1 MKYNKIIPIV
11 ALLATTMSSCDEE
24 KMNWYKDPS
33 HGEVASS
40 ELPLQLR
47 EAISRYE
54 PLKTYVS
61 DPNFKLGCGV
71 GLTLYTDNEP
81 YNQLVNENFNEIT
94 IGYLM
99 KHGPVVKSDG
109 SLNFT
114 NIDKLFVKTDEAG
127 ISVFGHTLVW
137 HQNQNAKYL
146 NSLIADKVI
155 VTPDDSEKI
164 INILDNS
171 DFENGTISPW
181 GGWGNDS
188 SRKVSEKGQGYS
200 SDYAMILVNP
210 KDANSYSAQAAY
222 SLPSE
227 LIVGKTYCYSA
238 MVKAD
243 VVNTDFTFQVQNPT
257 SYAGEGYVSGATA
270 VGQWVLIEGEFT
282 CAKAGM
288 QRLCINFGKAAG
300 NYYIDNIKFGEKN
313 ENVDKM
319 LNVIDNTT
327 FETATISPW
336 GGWGNDSS
344 HKISDKGQGYN
355 SDYAMILVNPKDAN
369 SYSAQ
374 AAYSLPAELEVGKT
388 YCYSAMVKADVVNT
402 DFTFQVQNPTSY
414 AGEGYVSGTTAV
426 GQWVPIEGEFT
437 CAKAGMQRLCIN
449 FGKAAGTYYVDNVKF
464 GEKKATTKA
473 ATRGVQIIPLSDE
486 EKALLIGN
494 ALESWISQMVSH
506 CKSHIKA
513 WDVVNEPMRE
523 GGTLR
528 DGTESSG
535 DDIFS
540 WVKYLGKD
548 YAVTAFKLA
557 RQYGNG
563 DSDKLF
569 INDYNLE
576 VSEAKLAGLIDYVTY
591 IESKGAKV
599 DGIGTQMHLSLSGK
613 DANGIANLKQQIDK
627 MFQTLAASGKLI
639 KVSELDIA
647 LGTAS
652 PTDTQFAD
660 QAEMYRYVIE
670 SYKKYIPQAQQ
681 YGITI
686 WGVSDDPAEHENW
699 LPDDAPNLWD
709 ASYGRKHAYKGVA
722 DGFAGK
728 DVSEDFSGDLQY

>member
-257 SYAGEGYVSGATA
+257 SYAGEGYVSGTTA

-374 AAYSLPAELEVGKT
+374 AAYSLPAELEIGKT
-388 YCYSAMVKADVVNT
+388 YCYSAMVKADVLNT

-728 DVSEDFSGDLQY
+728 DVSEDFSGDLQF

>member
-257 SYAGEGYVSGATA
+257 SYAGEGYVSGTTA
-270 VGQWVLIEGEFT
+270 VGQWVLIEGEFECT
-282 CAKAGM
+282 KEGLT
-288 QRLCINFGKAAG
+288 RLCINFGKAAG

-374 AAYSLPAELEVGKT
+374 AAYSLPAELEIGKT
-388 YCYSAMVKADVVNT
+388 YCYSAIVKADVVNT

>member
-270 VGQWVLIEGEFT
+270 VGQWVLIEGEFECT
-282 CAKAGM
+282 KEGLT
-288 QRLCINFGKAAG
+288 RLCINFGKAAG

-374 AAYSLPAELEVGKT
+374 AAYSLPAELEIGKT
-388 YCYSAMVKADVVNT
+388 YCYSAMVKADVLNT

-437 CAKAGMQRLCIN
+437 CAKAGMERLCIN
-449 FGKAAGTYYVDNVKF
+449 FGKVAGTYYVDNVKF

-728 DVSEDFSGDLQY
+728 DVSEDFSGDLQF

>member
-270 VGQWVLIEGEFT
+270 VGQWVLIEGEFECT
-282 CAKAGM
+282 KEGLT
-288 QRLCINFGKAAG
+288 RLCINFGKAAG

>member
-243 VVNTDFTFQVQNPT
+243 VVNTDFTFQVQNST
-257 SYAGEGYVSGATA
+257 SYAGEGYVSGTTA
-270 VGQWVLIEGEFT
+270 VGQWVLIEGEFECT
-282 CAKAGM
+282 KEGLT
-288 QRLCINFGKAAG
+288 RLCINFGKAAG

-344 HKISDKGQGYN
+344 RKISDKGQGYN
-355 SDYAMILVNPKDAN
+355 SDYAMILVNPKDAS

-374 AAYSLPAELEVGKT
+374 AAYSLPSELIVGKT
-388 YCYSAMVKADVVNT
+388 YCYSAIVKADVVNT

-486 EKALLIGN
+486 EKSQLIGD

>member
-40 ELPLQLR
+40 ELPLELR

-54 PLKTYVS
+54 PLKTYVA
-61 DPNFKLGCGV
+61 DANFKLGCGV
-71 GLTLYTDNEP
+71 GLTPYVENEP

-114 NIDKLFVKTDEAG
+114 EIDKLFAKTDEAG

-181 GGWGNDS
+181 GGWGNNS

-243 VVNTDFTFQVQNPT
+243 VVNADFTFQVQNPT
-257 SYAGEGYVSGATA
+257 SY
-270 VGQWVLIEGEFT
+270 
-282 CAKAGM
+282 
-288 QRLCINFGKAAG
+288 
-300 NYYIDNIKFGEKN
+300 D
-313 ENVDKM
+313 
-319 LNVIDNTT
+319 
-327 FETATISPW
+327 
-336 GGWGNDSS
+336 
-344 HKISDKGQGYN
+344 
-355 SDYAMILVNPKDAN
+355 
-369 SYSAQ
+369 
-374 AAYSLPAELEVGKT
+374 
-388 YCYSAMVKADVVNT
+388 
-402 DFTFQVQNPTSY
+402 
-414 AGEGYVSGTTAV
+414 GEGYVSGTTAS

-437 CAKAGMQRLCIN
+437 CAKAGMERLCIN
-449 FGKAAGTYYVDNVKF
+449 FGKVAGTYYVDNVKF

-486 EKALLIGN
+486 EKTLLIGN

-709 ASYGRKHAYKGVA
+709 AKYGRKHAYKGVA

>member
-257 SYAGEGYVSGATA
+257 SYAGEGYVSGTTA
-270 VGQWVLIEGEFT
+270 VGQWVLIEGEFECT
-282 CAKAGM
+282 KEGLT
-288 QRLCINFGKAAG
+288 RLCINFGKAAG

-374 AAYSLPAELEVGKT
+374 AAYSLPAELEIGKT
-388 YCYSAMVKADVVNT
+388 YCYSAMVKADVLNT

-506 CKSHIKA
+506 CKSHVKA

>member
-54 PLKTYVS
+54 PLKTYVA
-61 DPNFKLGCGV
+61 DANFKLGCGV
-71 GLTLYTDNEP
+71 GLTPYVENEP

-257 SYAGEGYVSGATA
+257 SYAGEGYVSGTTA
-270 VGQWVLIEGEFT
+270 VGQWVLIEGEFECT
-282 CAKAGM
+282 KEGLT
-288 QRLCINFGKAAG
+288 RLCINFGKAAG

-374 AAYSLPAELEVGKT
+374 AAYSLPAELEIGKT
-388 YCYSAMVKADVVNT
+388 YCYSAMVKADVLNT

-449 FGKAAGTYYVDNVKF
+449 FGKVAGTYYVDNVKF

>member
-40 ELPLQLR
+40 ELPLELR

-54 PLKTYVS
+54 PLKTYVA
-61 DPNFKLGCGV
+61 DANFKLGCGV
-71 GLTLYTDNEP
+71 GLTPYVENEP

-243 VVNTDFTFQVQNPT
+243 VVNADFTFQVQNPT
-257 SYAGEGYVSGATA
+257 SYAGEGYVSGTTA
-270 VGQWVLIEGEFT
+270 VGQWVLIEGEFECT
-282 CAKAGM
+282 KEGLT
-288 QRLCINFGKAAG
+288 RLCINFGKAAG

-344 HKISDKGQGYN
+344 RKISDKGQGYN
-355 SDYAMILVNPKDAN
+355 SDYAMILVNPKDAS

-374 AAYSLPAELEVGKT
+374 AAYSLPSELIVGKT
-388 YCYSAMVKADVVNT
+388 YCYSAIVKADVVNT

-486 EKALLIGN
+486 EKTQLIGD

>member
-270 VGQWVLIEGEFT
+270 VGQWVLIEGEFECT
-282 CAKAGM
+282 KEGLT
-288 QRLCINFGKAAG
+288 RLCINFGKAAG

-355 SDYAMILVNPKDAN
+355 RDYDMILVNPKDAN

-374 AAYSLPAELEVGKT
+374 AAYSLPAELEIGKT
-388 YCYSAMVKADVVNT
+388 YCYSAMVKADVLNT

-699 LPDDAPNLWD
+699 LPDNAPNLWD

>member
-114 NIDKLFVKTDEAG
+114 EIDKLFAKTDEAG

-257 SYAGEGYVSGATA
+257 SYAGEGYVSGTTA
-270 VGQWVLIEGEFT
+270 VGQWVLIEGEFECT
-282 CAKAGM
+282 KEGLT
-288 QRLCINFGKAAG
+288 RLCINFGKAAG

-374 AAYSLPAELEVGKT
+374 AAYSLPAELEIGKT
-388 YCYSAMVKADVVNT
+388 YCYSAMVKADVLNT

>member
-40 ELPLQLR
+40 ELPLELR

-54 PLKTYVS
+54 PLKTYVA
-61 DPNFKLGCGV
+61 DANFKLGCGV
-71 GLTLYTDNEP
+71 GLTPYVENEP

-114 NIDKLFVKTDEAG
+114 EIDKLFAKTDEAG

-155 VTPDDSEKI
+155 VTPNDSEKI

-374 AAYSLPAELEVGKT
+374 AAYSLPAELEIGKT
-388 YCYSAMVKADVVNT
+388 YCYSAMVKADVLNT

-473 ATRGVQIIPLSDE
+473 ATRGVRIIPLSDE

>member
-40 ELPLQLR
+40 ELPLELR

-222 SLPSE
+222 SLPAE
-227 LIVGKTYCYSA
+227 LEIGKTYCYSA

-243 VVNTDFTFQVQNPT
+243 V
-257 SYAGEGYVSGATA
+257 
-270 VGQWVLIEGEFT
+270 L
-282 CAKAGM
+282 
-288 QRLCINFGKAAG
+288 
-300 NYYIDNIKFGEKN
+300 
-313 ENVDKM
+313 
-319 LNVIDNTT
+319 
-327 FETATISPW
+327 
-336 GGWGNDSS
+336 
-344 HKISDKGQGYN
+344 
-355 SDYAMILVNPKDAN
+355 
-369 SYSAQ
+369 
-374 AAYSLPAELEVGKT
+374 
-388 YCYSAMVKADVVNT
+388 NT

-506 CKSHIKA
+506 CKSHVKA

-686 WGVSDDPAEHENW
+686 WGVSDHPDEHVNW
-699 LPDDAPNLWD
+699 LPKDAPNLWD

>member
-81 YNQLVNENFNEIT
+81 YNKLVNENFNEIT

-114 NIDKLFVKTDEAG
+114 NIDKLFAKTDEVG
-127 ISVFGHTLVW
+127 MSVFGHTLVW

-243 VVNTDFTFQVQNPT
+243 VVNADFTFQVQNPT
-257 SYAGEGYVSGATA
+257 SYAGEGYVSGTTA
-270 VGQWVLIEGEFT
+270 VGQWVLIEGEFECT
-282 CAKAGM
+282 KEGLT
-288 QRLCINFGKAAG
+288 RLCINFGKAAG

-374 AAYSLPAELEVGKT
+374 AAYSLPAELEIGKT
-388 YCYSAMVKADVVNT
+388 YCYSAIVKADVVNT

-709 ASYGRKHAYKGVA
+709 AKYGRKHAYKGVA

>member
-40 ELPLQLR
+40 ELPLELR

-114 NIDKLFVKTDEAG
+114 EIDKLFAKTDEAG

-257 SYAGEGYVSGATA
+257 SYAGEGYVSGTTA
-270 VGQWVLIEGEFT
+270 VGQWVLIEGEFECT
-282 CAKAGM
+282 KEGLT
-288 QRLCINFGKAAG
+288 RLCINFGKAAG

-374 AAYSLPAELEVGKT
+374 AAYSLPAELEIGKT
-388 YCYSAMVKADVVNT
+388 YCYSAMVKADVLNT

>member
-257 SYAGEGYVSGATA
+257 SYAGEGYVSGTTA
-270 VGQWVLIEGEFT
+270 VGQWVLIEGEFECT
-282 CAKAGM
+282 KEGLT
-288 QRLCINFGKAAG
+288 RLCINFGKAAG

-344 HKISDKGQGYN
+344 RKISDKGQGYN
-355 SDYAMILVNPKDAN
+355 SDYAMILVNPKDAS

-374 AAYSLPAELEVGKT
+374 AAYSLPSELIVGKT
-388 YCYSAMVKADVVNT
+388 YCYSAIVKADVVNT

-535 DDIFS
+535 DDVFS

-557 RQYGNG
+557 RQHGNG

-613 DANGIANLKQQIDK
+613 DAKGIVILKQQIDK
-627 MFQTLAASGKLI
+627 MFQALAASGKLI

>member
-257 SYAGEGYVSGATA
+257 SYAGEGYVSGTTA
-270 VGQWVLIEGEFT
+270 VGQWVLIEGEFECT
-282 CAKAGM
+282 KEGLT
-288 QRLCINFGKAAG
+288 RLCINFGKAAG

-319 LNVIDNTT
+319 LNVIENTT

-355 SDYAMILVNPKDAN
+355 SDYAMILVNPTDAS

-728 DVSEDFSGDLQY
+728 DVSEDFSGDLQF

>member
-344 HKISDKGQGYN
+344 RKISDKGQGYN
-355 SDYAMILVNPKDAN
+355 SDYAMILVNPKDAS

-374 AAYSLPAELEVGKT
+374 AAYSLPSELIVGKT
-388 YCYSAMVKADVVNT
+388 YCYSAIVKADVVNT

-613 DANGIANLKQQIDK
+613 DAKGIVILKQQIDK
-627 MFQTLAASGKLI
+627 MFQALAASGKLI

-709 ASYGRKHAYKGVA
+709 AKYGRKHAYKGVA

>member
-114 NIDKLFVKTDEAG
+114 EIDKLFAKTDEAG

-210 KDANSYSAQAAY
+210 KDADSYSAQAAY

-243 VVNTDFTFQVQNPT
+243 VVNADFTFQVQNPT
-257 SYAGEGYVSGATA
+257 SYAGEGYVSGTTA
-270 VGQWVLIEGEFT
+270 VGQWVLIEGEFECT
-282 CAKAGM
+282 KEDLT
-288 QRLCINFGKAAG
+288 RLCINFGKAAG

-355 SDYAMILVNPKDAN
+355 SDYAMILVNPTDAS

-414 AGEGYVSGTTAV
+414 DGEGYVSGTTAS

-437 CAKAGMQRLCIN
+437 CAKAGMERLCIN

-473 ATRGVQIIPLSDE
+473 VTRGVQIIPLSDE

-728 DVSEDFSGDLQY
+728 DVSENFSGDLQF

>member
-344 HKISDKGQGYN
+344 RKISDKGQGYN
-355 SDYAMILVNPKDAN
+355 SDYAMILVNPKDAS

-374 AAYSLPAELEVGKT
+374 AAYSLPSELIVGKT
-388 YCYSAMVKADVVNT
+388 YCYSAIVKADVVNT

-414 AGEGYVSGTTAV
+414 AGEGYVSGATAV
-426 GQWVPIEGEFT
+426 GQWVLIEGEFT

>member
-319 LNVIDNTT
+319 LNVIENTT

-374 AAYSLPAELEVGKT
+374 AAYSLPAELEIGKT
-388 YCYSAMVKADVVNT
+388 YCYSAMVKADVLNT

-506 CKSHIKA
+506 CKSHVKA

>member
-127 ISVFGHTLVW
+127 MSVFGHTLVW

-270 VGQWVLIEGEFT
+270 VGQWVLIEGEFECT
-282 CAKAGM
+282 KEGLT
-288 QRLCINFGKAAG
+288 RLCINFGKAAG

-374 AAYSLPAELEVGKT
+374 AAYSLPAELEIGKT
-388 YCYSAMVKADVVNT
+388 YCYSAMVKADVLNT

-613 DANGIANLKQQIDK
+613 DANGIANLKQQIDM

>member
-40 ELPLQLR
+40 ELPLELR

-54 PLKTYVS
+54 PLKTYVA
-61 DPNFKLGCGV
+61 DANFKLGCGV
-71 GLTLYTDNEP
+71 GLTPYVENEP

-114 NIDKLFVKTDEAG
+114 EIDKLFAKTDEAG

-210 KDANSYSAQAAY
+210 KDADSYSAQAAY

-243 VVNTDFTFQVQNPT
+243 VVNADFTFQVQNPT
-257 SYAGEGYVSGATA
+257 SYAGEGYVSGTTA
-270 VGQWVLIEGEFT
+270 VGQWVLIEGEFECT
-282 CAKAGM
+282 KEDLT
-288 QRLCINFGKAAG
+288 RLCINFGKAAG

-355 SDYAMILVNPKDAN
+355 SDYAMILVNPTDAS

-414 AGEGYVSGTTAV
+414 DGEGYVSGTTAS

-437 CAKAGMQRLCIN
+437 CAKAGMERLCIN
-449 FGKAAGTYYVDNVKF
+449 FGKVAGTYYVDNVKF

-506 CKSHIKA
+506 CKSHVKA

-535 DDIFS
+535 DDVFS

-728 DVSEDFSGDLQY
+728 DVSEDFSGDLQF

>member
-257 SYAGEGYVSGATA
+257 SYAGEGYVSGTTA
-270 VGQWVLIEGEFT
+270 VGQWVLIEGEFECT
-282 CAKAGM
+282 KEGLT
-288 QRLCINFGKAAG
+288 RLCINFGKAAG

-374 AAYSLPAELEVGKT
+374 AAYSLPAELEIGKT

-535 DDIFS
+535 DDVFS

-728 DVSEDFSGDLQY
+728 DVSEDFSGDLQF

>member
-257 SYAGEGYVSGATA
+257 SYAGEGYVSGTTA
-270 VGQWVLIEGEFT
+270 VGQWVLIEGEFECT
-282 CAKAGM
+282 KEGLT
-288 QRLCINFGKAAG
+288 RLCINFGKAAG

-344 HKISDKGQGYN
+344 RKISDKGQGYN
-355 SDYAMILVNPKDAN
+355 SDYAMILVNPKDAS

-374 AAYSLPAELEVGKT
+374 AAYSLPSELIVGKT
-388 YCYSAMVKADVVNT
+388 YCYSAIVKADVVNT

-486 EKALLIGN
+486 EKSQLIGD

>member
-222 SLPSE
+222 SLPAE
-227 LIVGKTYCYSA
+227 LEIGKTYCYSA

-243 VVNTDFTFQVQNPT
+243 V
-257 SYAGEGYVSGATA
+257 
-270 VGQWVLIEGEFT
+270 L
-282 CAKAGM
+282 
-288 QRLCINFGKAAG
+288 
-300 NYYIDNIKFGEKN
+300 
-313 ENVDKM
+313 
-319 LNVIDNTT
+319 
-327 FETATISPW
+327 
-336 GGWGNDSS
+336 
-344 HKISDKGQGYN
+344 
-355 SDYAMILVNPKDAN
+355 
-369 SYSAQ
+369 
-374 AAYSLPAELEVGKT
+374 
-388 YCYSAMVKADVVNT
+388 NT

-528 DGTESSG
+528 DGTESSA

>member
-40 ELPLQLR
+40 ELPLELR

-54 PLKTYVS
+54 PLKTYVA
-61 DPNFKLGCGV
+61 DANFKLGCGV
-71 GLTLYTDNEP
+71 GLTPYVENEP

-114 NIDKLFVKTDEAG
+114 EIDKLFAKTDEAG

-210 KDANSYSAQAAY
+210 KDADSYSAQAAY

-243 VVNTDFTFQVQNPT
+243 VVNADFTFQVQNPT
-257 SYAGEGYVSGATA
+257 SYAGEGYVSGTTA
-270 VGQWVLIEGEFT
+270 VGQWVLIEGEFECT
-282 CAKAGM
+282 KEGLT
-288 QRLCINFGKAAG
+288 RLCINFGKAAG

-355 SDYAMILVNPKDAN
+355 SDYAMILVNPTDAS

-374 AAYSLPAELEVGKT
+374 AAYSLPAELEVGKA

-437 CAKAGMQRLCIN
+437 CAKAGMERLCIN

-486 EKALLIGN
+486 EKTQLIGD

-535 DDIFS
+535 DDVFS

-728 DVSEDFSGDLQY
+728 DVSEDFSGDLQF

>member
-40 ELPLQLR
+40 ELPLELR

-171 DFENGTISPW
+171 GFENGTINPW

-210 KDANSYSAQAAY
+210 KDADSYSAQAAY

-257 SYAGEGYVSGATA
+257 SYAGEGYVSGTTA
-270 VGQWVLIEGEFT
+270 VGQWVLIEGEFECT
-282 CAKAGM
+282 KEGLT
-288 QRLCINFGKAAG
+288 RLCINFGKAAG

-374 AAYSLPAELEVGKT
+374 AAYSLPAELEIGKT
-388 YCYSAMVKADVVNT
+388 YCYSAMVKADVLNT

-613 DANGIANLKQQIDK
+613 DAKGIVILKQQIDK
-627 MFQTLAASGKLI
+627 MFQALAASGKLI

-709 ASYGRKHAYKGVA
+709 AKYGRKHAYKGVA

>member
-210 KDANSYSAQAAY
+210 KDADSYSAQAAY

-243 VVNTDFTFQVQNPT
+243 VVNADFTFQVQNPT
-257 SYAGEGYVSGATA
+257 SYAGEGYVSGTTA
-270 VGQWVLIEGEFT
+270 VGQWVLIEGEFECT
-282 CAKAGM
+282 KEGLT
-288 QRLCINFGKAAG
+288 RLCINFGKAAG

-374 AAYSLPAELEVGKT
+374 AAYSLPAELEIGKT
-388 YCYSAMVKADVVNT
+388 YCYSAMVKADVLNT

>member
-210 KDANSYSAQAAY
+210 KDASSYSAQAAY

-344 HKISDKGQGYN
+344 RKISDKGQGYN
-355 SDYAMILVNPKDAN
+355 SDYAMILVNPKDAS

-374 AAYSLPAELEVGKT
+374 AAYSLPSELIVGKT
-388 YCYSAMVKADVVNT
+388 YCYSAIVKADVVNT

-613 DANGIANLKQQIDK
+613 DAKGIVILKQQIDK
-627 MFQTLAASGKLI
+627 MFQALAASGKLI

-709 ASYGRKHAYKGVA
+709 AKYGRKHAYKGVA

>member
-257 SYAGEGYVSGATA
+257 SYAGEGYVSGTTA
-270 VGQWVLIEGEFT
+270 VGQWVLIEGEFECT
-282 CAKAGM
+282 KEGLT
-288 QRLCINFGKAAG
+288 RLCINFGKAAG

-344 HKISDKGQGYN
+344 RKISDKGQGYN
-355 SDYAMILVNPKDAN
+355 SDYAMILVNPKDAS

-374 AAYSLPAELEVGKT
+374 AAYSLPSELIVGKT
-388 YCYSAMVKADVVNT
+388 YCYSAIVKADVVNT

-473 ATRGVQIIPLSDE
+473 ATHGVQIIPLSDE

-506 CKSHIKA
+506 CKSHVKA

>member
-1 MKYNKIIPIV
+1 
-11 ALLATTMSSCDEE
+11 
-24 KMNWYKDPS
+24 
-33 HGEVASS
+33 
-40 ELPLQLR
+40 
-47 EAISRYE
+47 
-54 PLKTYVS
+54 
-61 DPNFKLGCGV
+61 
-71 GLTLYTDNEP
+71 
-81 YNQLVNENFNEIT
+81 
-94 IGYLM
+94 
-99 KHGPVVKSDG
+99 
-109 SLNFT
+109 
-114 NIDKLFVKTDEAG
+114 
-127 ISVFGHTLVW
+127 
-137 HQNQNAKYL
+137 
-146 NSLIADKVI
+146 
-155 VTPDDSEKI
+155 
-164 INILDNS
+164 
-171 DFENGTISPW
+171 
-181 GGWGNDS
+181 
-188 SRKVSEKGQGYS
+188 
-200 SDYAMILVNP
+200 MILVNP
-210 KDANSYSAQAAY
+210 KDASSYSAQAAY

-238 MVKAD
+238 
-243 VVNTDFTFQVQNPT
+243 
-257 SYAGEGYVSGATA
+257 
-270 VGQWVLIEGEFT
+270 I
-282 CAKAGM
+282 
-288 QRLCINFGKAAG
+288 
-300 NYYIDNIKFGEKN
+300 
-313 ENVDKM
+313 
-319 LNVIDNTT
+319 
-327 FETATISPW
+327 
-336 GGWGNDSS
+336 
-344 HKISDKGQGYN
+344 
-355 SDYAMILVNPKDAN
+355 
-369 SYSAQ
+369 
-374 AAYSLPAELEVGKT
+374 
-388 YCYSAMVKADVVNT
+388 VKADVVNT

-486 EKALLIGN
+486 EKSQLIGD

-613 DANGIANLKQQIDK
+613 DANGTANLKQQIDK
-627 MFQTLAASGKLI
+627 RFQTLAASGKLI